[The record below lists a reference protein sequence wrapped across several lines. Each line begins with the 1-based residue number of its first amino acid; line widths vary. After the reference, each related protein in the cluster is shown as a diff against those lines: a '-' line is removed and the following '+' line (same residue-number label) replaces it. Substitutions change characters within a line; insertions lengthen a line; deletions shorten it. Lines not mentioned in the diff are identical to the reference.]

1 MSGEVVARAGTLP
14 QAFIEAVLGL
24 FALAVDPAAVD
35 PREAREIRAHGA
47 SLEALLAHW
56 IGECCYVHEMEGF
69 VCHRIDFAVFD
80 VEPRAGGEPLRL
92 YAFLHGEELDP
103 ARHRPAGTI
112 TPISSRD
119 ITIRPVRD
127 GYEIRLTLGT

>member
-1 MSGEVVARAGTLP
+1 GGRSPPPSGTYREYASRAAIGRRLAAGPFSSLEPDRLLQQAPGQPGVSGEVVARGGTLP

-56 IGECCYVHEMEGF
+56 IGECCYVREMEG
-69 VCHRIDFAVFD
+69 
-80 VEPRAGGEPLRL
+80 
-92 YAFLHGEELDP
+92 
-103 ARHRPAGTI
+103 
-112 TPISSRD
+112 
-119 ITIRPVRD
+119 
-127 GYEIRLTLGT
+127 